1 MEAASPIRPPAT
13 SSRLPERRT
22 VASTGAGRA
31 SPGSATLCGWKCT
44 QVSGRRGRGPQRRG
58 RSLTGGRG
66 GESLGGAG
74 DDATGAGTRPRGSVA
89 SAVPGPLLEPPSGH
103 RRGRRPAPGL
113 RARSRERRSRRA
125 RPTRAG
131 LCQGQGVMPRLGDG
145 HRVNERTCPRRP
157 ASSSLPGARSPEPA
171 PRCHRCHTPAHTS
184 TRRLSPR
191 MRTVW
196 PGAQPR
202 ACAGPARPPPPRRPP
217 LRGRARWLR
226 AASGPALL

>member
-44 QVSGRRGRGPQRRG
+44 PVSGRRGRGPQRRG
-58 RSLTGGRG
+58 RSLTGGP
-66 GESLGGAG
+66 ESLGESRRRRC
-74 DDATGAGTRPRGSVA
+74 GAGTRPRGSVA
-89 SAVPGPLLEPPSGH
+89 SAVPGPLLEPPSG
-103 RRGRRPAPGL
+103 RRQGRRPAPGL
-113 RARSRERRSRRA
+113 RARLRERRSRRA

-145 HRVNERTCPRRP
+145 YRVNERTCPRRP

-171 PRCHRCHTPAHTS
+171 PRCRRCHTQAHTS

-202 ACAGPARPPPPRRPP
+202 ACAGPAPAAAPTQASLTRAGAVAPRGLRPP
-217 LRGRARWLR
+217 LL
-226 AASGPALL
+226 